1 MSVVFV
7 AADPTLALLIFG
19 DAIYS
24 LLHTSKATRTALH
37 QYELHFINKT
47 NFINTNCIHLAAH
60 QIHLKKTNPGKQAA
74 ASEYA
79 TDHAAAAAGRW
90 AAGDP
95 GRGGGGEGTDLEPA

>member
-37 QYELHFINKT
+37 QYELHFINT
-47 NFINTNCIHLAAH
+47 RDNTDMVQSLESTGEVRNGGRLTSPLWKGSSPEGLERPRRRHYLVDL
-60 QIHLKKTNPGKQAA
+60 QRERKK
-74 ASEYA
+74 
-79 TDHAAAAAGRW
+79 R
-90 AAGDP
+90 
-95 GRGGGGEGTDLEPA
+95 